1 MSGAVLGVVLAQ
13 PLSRL
18 LVASLSTSQT
28 SIHLSIITDWRVL
41 LFAAGVAVLTCIVFG
56 TFPAMRGTSVD
67 PIASL
72 KSGERGIAGSRER
85 FSVQRLLV
93 VTQIAVSMVLLV
105 GALLFVRSYRNL
117 MTSIRHSRK
126 RHHCCL
132 FRLSDDE
139 DQAGKRSGIQAA
151 ARGGCAQRA
160 GVQNAAATTN
170 VPLSGGTW
178 SHGVHVVR
186 RRRQSASP
194 MRARV
199 TLPRWAF
206 RY

>member
-1 MSGAVLGVVLAQ
+1 MALGASRRRLLRQLLIESGLLAMSGALLGVGLAQ

-18 LVASLSTSQT
+18 LVASLSTSQN

-67 PIASL
+67 PISSL
-72 KSGERGIAGSRER
+72 KSGERGIAGNRER

-117 MTSIRHSRK
+117 MTLDPGMRESGITVAYFGYQT
-126 RHHCCL
+126 L
-132 FRLSDDE
+132 E
-139 DQAGKRSGIQAA
+139 YQAGE
-151 ARGGCAQRA
+151 
-160 GVQNAAATTN
+160 
-170 VPLSGGTW
+170 
-178 SHGVHVVR
+178 
-186 RRRQSASP
+186 
-194 MRARV
+194 
-199 TLPRWAF
+199 
-206 RY
+206 